1 MGAGRFRRLAT
12 AAALL
17 ASLALA
23 PSAASAQNP
32 EAGPEPAPAFE
43 AVPQRVP
50 VLDAARLRATLNAT
64 RAAGMYGLYSTARV
78 GDQEWDGAS
87 GVADPRTR
95 RPVTPGML
103 HRVGAVTATFTATAL
118 MQQVERG
125 RLRLDDP
132 IAAHLP
138 NVIYGERGR
147 QITVRMLLNHTS
159 GVADHLTTAF
169 PSLAERSPRSL
180 DEGRLR
186 RQPVRTLVSEAVNSP
201 LVTPPDSGPSYS
213 GTNDLIAGLLLEK
226 VSGER
231 AEDYIT
237 RNVIRRAGL
246 RATAFPTGPE
256 IKGPHS
262 GMYESLHR
270 RARPPRDYS
279 TFDMSYAWTA
289 GALVSTTDD
298 VTRFYRALFTGGLVT
313 PASLAEMRRTV
324 PAPGGR
330 GVRYGLGLVSMDLP
344 CGTFWGHDGA
354 VFGAGT
360 RALTS
365 ADGTRQIAVGW
376 NLTKYQRLDAAGRPI
391 AHPID
396 NALRAHVEQGL
407 CGGAET
413 PAADAPA
420 QPLPLEYLTP
430 DS

>member
-1 MGAGRFRRLAT
+1 MGASRFGRLAM
-12 AAALL
+12 AAALFLPAAL
-17 ASLALA
+17 APSALA

-32 EAGPEPAPAFE
+32 ESAPRPVPA
-43 AVPQRVP
+43 
-50 VLDAARLRATLNAT
+50 LDAARLRATLNAT
-64 RAAGMYGLYSTARV
+64 RAAGMYGLYSTVRA
-78 GDQEWDGAS
+78 GDERWEGAS

-95 RPVTPGML
+95 RPVAPGMR
-103 HRVGAVTATFTATAL
+103 HRIGAVTATFTATAL
-118 MQQVERG
+118 MQQVEQG

-138 NVIYGERGR
+138 DVVSGERGH

-159 GVADHLTTAF
+159 GIADQLAVAF
-169 PSLAERSPRSL
+169 PSLAERSTRSL
-180 DEGRLR
+180 DER
-186 RQPVRTLVSEAVNSP
+186 RRWRHPVRTLISEAVNGP
-201 LVTPPDSGPSYS
+201 QAAPPGSGPAHA

-226 VSGER
+226 VSGMR
-231 AEDYIT
+231 AEDYIA

-246 RATAFPTGPE
+246 RHTAFPTGPE

-262 GMYESLHR
+262 GMFESLHR

-298 VTRFYRALFTGGLVT
+298 LTRFYRALFTGGLVT
-313 PASLAEMRRTV
+313 AASLAEMRRTV
-324 PAPGGR
+324 PAQGDPA
-330 GVRYGLGLVSMDLP
+330 VRYGLGLVSMDLP
-344 CGTFWGHDGA
+344 CGTFWGHDGT

-360 RALTS
+360 RTLTS

-407 CGGAET
+407 CSGPET
-413 PAADAPA
+413 LTVDAPA

-430 DS
+430 ES